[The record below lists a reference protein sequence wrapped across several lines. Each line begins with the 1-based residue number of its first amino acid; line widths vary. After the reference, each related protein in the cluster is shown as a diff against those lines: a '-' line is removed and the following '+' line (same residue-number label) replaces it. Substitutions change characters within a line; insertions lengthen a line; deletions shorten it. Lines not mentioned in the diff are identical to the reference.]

1 MKYLYTIYTWLIG
14 GLYFFILTLISIPI
28 LLVVPTK
35 KYIGVFRFFLR
46 CMFALLFIRVKRE
59 FEQKI
64 DLSQRYIYVPNHVSL
79 LDAPICSAYMPEF
92 ITAIEAK
99 EHFSWPLYG
108 KLATLYG
115 NIPIDR
121 KSVQNSIK
129 SLQVAKTVL
138 EESNSM
144 VIFPEGSRTNDGRV
158 GRFKKM
164 PFQLAKDA
172 KVGIVP
178 VGMSGVYRL
187 NRKHSFFFKPS
198 VLKLKFG
205 KPIAAEKVV
214 NMDIDDLVECVRNQ
228 VLELHEY
235 N

>member
-1 MKYLYTIYTWLIG
+1 MKYLYTVYVWLTG
-14 GLYFFILTLISIPI
+14 GLYFLILTLISIPV
-28 LLVVPTK
+28 LLIVPTK

-46 CMFALLFIRVKRE
+46 IMFALLFIRVKRE
-59 FEQKI
+59 FDEKI
-64 DLSQRYIYVPNHVSL
+64 DLSKNYLYIPNHVSL

-129 SLQVAKTVL
+129 SLQQAKAVL
-138 EESNSM
+138 QESNSM
-144 VIFPEGSRTNDGRV
+144 VVFPEGSRTDDGSI

-172 KVGIVP
+172 MVGIVP

-187 NRKHSFFFKPS
+187 NPKNSIFFKPS

-205 KPIAAEKVV
+205 KPISAKKVAE
-214 NMDIDDLVECVRNQ
+214 MDIDELVEFVHNQ
-228 VLELHEY
+228 VVELHKY